1 MPGFPLQGAVRLM
14 DFHCFVLL
22 FIILGEF
29 KTLLPF
35 CVLLSLPT
43 CHNFKYLEISKH
55 IDLLPSAP
63 S

>member
-1 MPGFPLQGAVRLM
+1 M
-14 DFHCFVLL
+14 DFHCLVLL
-22 FIILGEF
+22 FISLGEF

-35 CVLLSLPT
+35 YVLLSLPT
-43 CHNFKYLEISKH
+43 CHNFKYLQISKH

>member
-1 MPGFPLQGAVRLM
+1 M
-14 DFHCFVLL
+14 DFHCLVLL
-22 FIILGEF
+22 LISLGEY

-35 CVLLSLPT
+35 RVLLSLPT

-55 IDLLPSAP
+55 ISLLPSAP

>member
-1 MPGFPLQGAVRLM
+1 M
-14 DFHCFVLL
+14 DFHCLVLL
-22 FIILGEF
+22 FISLGEF

-35 CVLLSLPT
+35 YVLLSMPT
-43 CHNFKYLEISKH
+43 CHDFKYLEISKH

>member
-1 MPGFPLQGAVRLM
+1 MPGFPLQGAVKLM
-14 DFHCFVLL
+14 DFHCLVLL
-22 FIILGEF
+22 FTSLGEF

-35 CVLLSLPT
+35 YVLSLPT
-43 CHNFKYLEISKH
+43 CHNFEYLEISKH